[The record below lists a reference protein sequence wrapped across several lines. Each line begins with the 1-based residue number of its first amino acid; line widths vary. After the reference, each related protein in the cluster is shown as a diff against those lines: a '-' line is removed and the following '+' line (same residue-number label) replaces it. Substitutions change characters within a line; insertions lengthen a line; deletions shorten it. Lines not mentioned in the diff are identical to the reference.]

1 MDYSKE
7 SIELHKK
14 YRGKLAVVSKVPIQT
29 KDDLSTA
36 YTPGVAEPCRQIAAN
51 TEAVYDLTIKGGT
64 VAVVTDGSAVL
75 GLGNIGPEAALPVM
89 EGKAVLFKEMA
100 GVDAFPICLRTQDVD
115 EIVETIVRIE
125 PVFGGINLE
134 DISAPRCF
142 EIEKRLADRLSIPVF
157 HDDQHGTAIV
167 VLAGLI
173 NALKVAG
180 KALPERRIVISGAG
194 AAGTAVS
201 HLLLSAGVK
210 DLVVLDSKGV
220 IEKNRADLNP
230 PKQALAEISNSRG
243 ITGGLSDALKDA
255 DVFIGVSKPD
265 IVNAEMISGMADNPI
280 IFALSN
286 PIPEI
291 SREAAIGAGASVYA
305 CGRSDDPNQINN
317 VLVFP
322 GIFKGALA
330 ARAKILSPELHIKI
344 ANAISAMVPEPSTEH
359 LLPSA
364 LDRTVADT
372 VAKTVVAYF
381 GNN

>member
-1 MDYSKE
+1 MNYSE
-7 SIELHKK
+7 ASIELHKK
-14 YRGKLAVVSKVPIQT
+14 YRGKLEVVSKVPIQT
-29 KDDLSTA
+29 KDDLSIA

-51 TEAVYDLTIKGGT
+51 PEAVYDLTIKGRM

-115 EIVETIVRIE
+115 EIVETVVRLE

-142 EIEKRLADRLSIPVF
+142 EVEQKLKERLSIPVF

-173 NALKVAG
+173 NALKAAG
-180 KALPERRIVISGAG
+180 KSLSEVRIVISGAG

-201 HLLLSAGVK
+201 LLLLNAGAK
-210 DLVVLDSKGV
+210 DIVVLDSKGI
-220 IEKNRADLNP
+220 IEKNRGDLNV
-230 PKQALAEISNSRG
+230 PKQELASATNPRA
-243 ITGGLSDALKDA
+243 ITGDLSVALKDA
-255 DVFIGVSKPD
+255 NVFIGVSKPD
-265 IVNAEMISGMADNPI
+265 LVSAEMIRTMAEQPI
-280 IFALSN
+280 IFSLSN
-286 PIPEI
+286 PIPEV
-291 SREAAIGAGASVYA
+291 SREVAVSAGAIIYA

-330 ARAKILSPELHIKI
+330 SRSGILSHELHVKI
-344 ANAISAMVPEPSTEH
+344 AIAISEMVPTPSAEH

-364 LDRTVADT
+364 LDRSVADV
-372 VAKTVVAYF
+372 VAQTVVAYAKK
-381 GNN
+381 

>member
-1 MDYSKE
+1 MNYSE
-7 SIELHKK
+7 ASIELHKK
-14 YRGKLAVVSKVPIQT
+14 NRGKIEVVSKVPIQT

-51 TEAVYDLTIKGGT
+51 PESVYDLTIKGRT

-89 EGKAVLFKEMA
+89 EGKALLFKEMA

-115 EIVETIVRIE
+115 EIVETVMRIE

-142 EIEKRLADRLSIPVF
+142 EVEQRLKERLSIPVF
-157 HDDQHGTAIV
+157 HDDQHGAAIV

-180 KALPERRIVISGAG
+180 KNLSDLHVVVNGAG
-194 AAGTAVS
+194 AAGTAAS
-201 HLLLSAGVK
+201 HLLLTAGVK
-210 DLVVLDSKGV
+210 DLVVLDSKGI
-220 IEKNRADLNP
+220 IEKHRADLNP
-230 PKQALAEISNSRG
+230 PKQALAEASNQRG
-243 ITGGLSDALKDA
+243 ITGGLADALKDA

-265 IVNAEMISGMADNPI
+265 IVSAEMIRSMADNPI

-286 PIPEI
+286 PIPEV
-291 SREAAIGAGASVYA
+291 SREVATLAGARVYA

-330 ARAKILSPELHIKI
+330 ARAGILSPNLHIKI
-344 ANAISAMVPEPSTEH
+344 ANALSAMIPEPTAGH
-359 LLPSA
+359 ILPSA
-364 LDRTVADT
+364 LDRTVAET
-372 VAKTVVAYF
+372 VAKTVIDYF

>member
-1 MDYSKE
+1 MDYSAA
-7 SIELHKK
+7 SMELHKK
-14 YRGKLAVVSKVPIQT
+14 HKGKLEVVSKVPIQT
-29 KDDLSTA
+29 KDDLSIA

-51 TEAVYDLTIKGGT
+51 PEAAYELTIKGRM

-75 GLGNIGPEAALPVM
+75 GLGNIGPEAAIPVM

-115 EIVETIVRIE
+115 EIVETVVRLE

-142 EIEKRLADRLSIPVF
+142 EVEQKLKDRLSIPVF

-180 KALPERRIVISGAG
+180 KTMSDIRVVISGAG

-201 HLLLSAGVK
+201 HLLLNAGVK
-210 DLVVLDSKGV
+210 DLVVLDSKGI
-220 IEKNRADLNP
+220 IEKNRGDLNP
-230 PKQALAEISNSRG
+230 PKQELAESTNPREISG
-243 ITGGLSDALKDA
+243 DLSVALKEA
-255 DVFIGVSKPD
+255 NVFIGVSKPD
-265 IVNAEMISGMADNPI
+265 LVTAEMIRTMAELPI
-280 IFALSN
+280 IFSLAN
-286 PIPEI
+286 PIPEVGREVAI
-291 SREAAIGAGASVYA
+291 SAGASVYA

-330 ARAKILSPELHIKI
+330 SRSGILSPELHVKI
-344 ANAISAMVPEPSTEH
+344 ANAISEIVPEPTAEH

-364 LDRTVADT
+364 LDRSVADVVSQT
-372 VAKTVVAYF
+372 VISFAKK
-381 GNN
+381 

>member
-1 MDYSKE
+1 M
-7 SIELHKK
+7 ELHKK
-14 YRGKLAVVSKVPIQT
+14 HQGKLEVVSKFPIQT

-51 TEAVYDLTIKGGT
+51 SEAAYDLTIKGRM

-115 EIVETIVRIE
+115 EIVETVVRIE

-142 EIEKRLADRLSIPVF
+142 EVEEKLKKRLSIPAF

-180 KALPERRIVISGAG
+180 KTMSEVRVVINGAG

-201 HLLLSAGVK
+201 HLLLNTGVK
-210 DLVVLDSKGV
+210 DLVILDSKGI
-220 IEKNRADLNP
+220 IEKNRGDLTP
-230 PKQALAEISNSRG
+230 PKQELAATTNPRG
-243 ITGGLSDALKDA
+243 ITGDLPVALKDA
-255 DVFIGVSKPD
+255 NVFIGVSKPD
-265 IVNAEMISGMADNPI
+265 LVTAEMIKTMAEHPI
-280 IFALSN
+280 IFSLAN
-286 PIPEI
+286 PIPEV
-291 SREAAIGAGASVYA
+291 SREVATSAGAIVYA

-330 ARAKILSPELHIKI
+330 SRCGILSPELHIKI
-344 ANAISAMVPEPSTEH
+344 ANAISEMVPEPTAEH

-364 LDRTVADT
+364 LDRSVADV
-372 VAKTVVAYF
+372 VAQTVVSFAKK
-381 GNN
+381 